1 MTMNEISGK
10 ENVANVFQKQY
21 HVCVI
26 NMHLIKAVKLPSF
39 RLELLVHS
47 LSQS

>member
-26 NMHLIKAVKLPSF
+26 NTHLLKAVDLKLPSF
-39 RLELLVHS
+39 RLELLAHS
-47 LSQS
+47 L